1 MKNVVAADKIIVVKE
16 GLQSLMIYV
25 INKNPDFTIEKWDSF
40 TRKLDSQLNTLLQ
53 ALRAGAKRKEVRYMI
68 ESIKR
73 TFKEVLRSARVALRF
88 SLESS
93 IPFKA
98 LDEIATN

>member
-1 MKNVVAADKIIVVKE
+1 MKNVVAAEKVVVVKE
-16 GLQSLMIYV
+16 GLQNLMIYI
-25 INKNPDFTIEKWDSF
+25 INKNPNFTIEKWDTF
-40 TRKLDSQLNTLLQ
+40 TRKLDVQLDTLVQ
-53 ALRAGAKRKEVRYMI
+53 ALQNGAKRKDVRYMI

-98 LDEIATN
+98 LDEIAAN